1 MEMINTAAAAAQGNY
16 ERPNTVNHLMQ
27 KHRQAYLAR
36 LKNQTENKINSLRQE
51 ADTGVE
57 GEETLQ

>member
-36 LKNQTENKINSLRQE
+36 LKNQTENKINSLR
-51 ADTGVE
+51 
-57 GEETLQ
+57 